1 MKTLRQIPAIF
12 GVSSIIGSFDK
23 KMPKRW
29 HVPHIWNPNY
39 FSHDEDVVES
49 ILKIKKLFFVKEKNG
64 KKLRSIF

>member
-1 MKTLRQIPAIF
+1 MEAAAFIWWNEDFRQIPAIF

-39 FSHDEDVVES
+39 FSHDEDVAELHFENQE
-49 ILKIKKLFFVKEKNG
+49 IALVKW
-64 KKLRSIF
+64 